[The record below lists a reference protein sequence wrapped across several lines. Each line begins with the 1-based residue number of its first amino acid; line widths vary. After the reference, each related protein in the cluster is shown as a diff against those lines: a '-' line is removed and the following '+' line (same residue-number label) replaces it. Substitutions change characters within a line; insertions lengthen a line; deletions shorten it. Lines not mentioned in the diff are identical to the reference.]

1 MLEEGVCRLRF
12 VLELSQQNK
21 MEARRKLQEIRRTIE
36 ERTRD
41 LKEMII
47 NQRQRLTAHVDHHIQ
62 NLEEM

>member
-1 MLEEGVCRLRF
+1 
-12 VLELSQQNK
+12 

-36 ERTRD
+36 ERTKD

-47 NQRQRLTAHVDHHIQ
+47 NQRQRLTEHLDYHIK